1 MKLLMIKGYYGV
13 NIHGDGHGD
22 LGCTVYD
29 GNINPDIVFIMAATI
44 AHNSE
49 DIELEVIDAVAEELL
64 ADEMLKELERKE
76 KEYNSI
82 IIKAC
87 APTIKLDLELAQKLK
102 EIFPKAHVSF
112 SGHIAKLLR
121 EWIKINA
128 KYIDEIID
136 IPLDFYM
143 YKIVNAAEKV
153 ELSKFPCMDYTLFPY
168 EKYRDQGKLRLSIQ
182 TSRGCMMGCG
192 YCPYNAFY
200 ENKIYYYDIEKVIE
214 DIKCVMKLEPEV
226 ILFRD
231 QYFTADKER
240 IRRLCERIIQENI
253 KIKWTCET
261 RIEFLDESLIDLM
274 VEAGLFMICFGVES
288 GDNKLLNKYNR
299 SASNYQNIPIVV
311 SYLQKKGVLTL
322 GFYIIGFLEDTW
334 ESTENTLKRALE
346 VNSDIAQF
354 SPFEPC
360 VPDRKKRAWLVPDN
374 FVLFE
379 NIMDNDIKRNLCQ
392 EEVDYLVNAYSLI
405 YNCIKGELKNN
416 YINEYVKK
424 KEHTEEISYLQ
435 KINTGLKGICSAVR
449 GKEWERKDAI

>member
-1 MKLLMIKGYYGV
+1 MKLLMIKGYYGI
-13 NIHGDGHGD
+13 NIHGDGQGD

-49 DIELEVIDAVAEELL
+49 DIELEVIDAVAEEIL
-64 ADEMLKELERKE
+64 ADEMLSELKSKEQ
-76 KEYNSI
+76 EYDSI

-102 EIFPKAHVSF
+102 ETFPEAHVSF

-121 EWIKINA
+121 EWIKLNA
-128 KYIDEIID
+128 EYIDEIID

-143 YKIVNAAEKV
+143 YKMVNATEEV

-200 ENKIYYYDIEKVIE
+200 KNKIYYYDIEKVIE
-214 DIKCVMKLEPEV
+214 DIKCIIKLEPEV

-231 QYFTADKER
+231 QYFTANKER
-240 IRRLCERIIQENI
+240 IRRLCERIVQENI

-261 RIEFLDESLIDLM
+261 RIELLDESLIDLM
-274 VEAGLFMICFGVES
+274 VEAGLCMICFGVES
-288 GDNKLLNKYNR
+288 GDNNLLNKYNR
-299 SASNYQNIPIVV
+299 SVLKYENISTVV

-334 ESTENTLKRALE
+334 ESTENTLKRAIE

-354 SPFEPC
+354 SPYEPC
-360 VPDRKKRAWLVPDN
+360 VPYEKKKEWLVPEN
-374 FVLFE
+374 FVMFE
-379 NIMDNDIKRNLCQ
+379 NIMDKDIKGNLSR
-392 EEVDYLVNAYSLI
+392 EEVDYLVDTYSLI

-416 YINEYVKK
+416 YLNEYAKK
-424 KEHTEEISYLQ
+424 KAHIEMISYLRGL
-435 KINTGLKGICSAVR
+435 KTGLKGICCAVR
-449 GKEWERKDAI
+449 ERKWER